1 MMRRREFIT
10 LLGGAAATWPLAARA
25 QQRER
30 VRRVGMLLPAAA
42 DDLQYQ
48 GWVGAFQQ
56 TLAQLGW
63 IIGSNVRIEPHWAG
77 VKAEDIRRHAQE
89 LVASAPDVIL
99 AHGSTT
105 ARPLLDVTHTIPIV
119 FSAAGDRVGGG
130 IVESLA
136 RPGGNVTGFMGVE
149 YSIGGKYLELLKE
162 IAPNIT
168 RVAVLRDATQGAA
181 TGEFAAI
188 QAMAPL
194 LRVQVSPVGMR
205 DAGEI
210 ERGLTAFARA
220 SGGLVVAGGPT
231 ASVHKDLIV
240 SLAAHYKLPAVYP
253 QSYYATAGGL
263 IALGVDFF
271 DQYRKAAGYV
281 DRIIKGEKPADLPV
295 IRASKFEFILN
306 LQTARIL
313 GIEVPPTLLAIA
325 DEVIE

>member
-1 MMRRREFIT
+1 MKRRDFIT
-10 LLGGAAATWPLAARA
+10 LLGGAAAGWPLAARA

-105 ARPLLDVTHTIPIV
+105 VRPLQDVTHTIPIV
-119 FSAAGDRVGGG
+119 FSNAGDPVGGG

-136 RPGGNVTGFMGVE
+136 RPGGNITGFMGVE
-149 YSIGGKYLELLKE
+149 YSIGVKKLELLKE

-220 SGGLVVAGGPT
+220 GGGLVGAGGP
-231 ASVHKDLIV
+231 AAMVHKDLII

-253 QSYYATAGGL
+253 QTYYATAGGL
-263 IALGVDFF
+263 IALGLDFF

-281 DRIIKGEKPADLPV
+281 DRILKGEKPADLPV
-295 IRASKFEFILN
+295 QAPTKYETVLNIKTAKALGLNVPTSIL
-306 LQTARIL
+306 LR
-313 GIEVPPTLLAIA
+313 A